1 MQMQPATGEHT
12 VADLAS
18 GVEEA
23 FCETQTLD
31 ALIPKNCSRL
41 CSNVLYSG
49 VKEYLDTQERWVTQG
64 SDKDEA
70 PMTQLC
76 ARYLFAATI
85 LKVVIGG
92 VTRLQSFDAL
102 KTVDETK
109 PPCIDRCLKGNFR
122 P

>member
-1 MQMQPATGEHT
+1 MQMQPATGENT

-41 CSNVLYSG
+41 CSNVLHSG
-49 VKEYLDTQERWVTQG
+49 VKEYLDTQERGVTQG

-92 VTRLQSFDAL
+92 VTRLQGVDAL
-102 KTVDETK
+102 PLATK
-109 PPCIDRCLKGNFR
+109 RSPHVLTDV
-122 P
+122 